1 MILLFHVEKQLEQLM
16 QPFHPYASLYVQKAE
31 ESEAV
36 KQKYRNY
43 SKLILLLWKAKPI
56 QY

>member
-1 MILLFHVEKQLEQLM
+1 M